1 MAGWQWLSFRKEPHV
16 RLQGITPNLELQY
29 LDNLGRRWY
38 LLGTLIMLFSDDIFN
53 LFTYEWVDLCLF
65 YL

>member
-16 RLQGITPNLELQY
+16 CLQGITPNLELQY

-38 LLGTLIMLFSDDIFN
+38 LLGTHYVMFR
-53 LFTYEWVDLCLF
+53 
-65 YL
+65 